1 MDRQHKLQLVS
12 AILQMPPKLP
22 SAFMRVQQCEFENR
36 YNVCELLR
44 ESYEKNRDIV
54 KLFRSSTPVVTVCLN
69 VSGSANIGIIVRNA
83 DAFGGSEVHVL
94 GRKFFDGRS
103 VVGCNNRVS
112 VKKSNAGYQVSVTNE
127 NKVQIDK
134 NAHEFVDYLDNIA
147 DGHIIPVFVEQA
159 SLKFVGRQV
168 PLSEIHEKLKVAQFG
183 ESNSTIVV
191 IVGSESHG
199 IPQEFIEA
207 SLQKFNDAFVTWI
220 PQQGL
225 VRSLNVAVAHS
236 IVMQKLNER

>member
-1 MDRQHKLQLVS
+1 MDRQPKFQLCS
-12 AILQMPPKLP
+12 AVLQMPPKLP
-22 SAFMRVQQCEFENR
+22 SAFMGVQKSEFENR

-69 VSGSANIGIIVRNA
+69 VSGSANIGIIIRNT

-94 GRKFFDGRS
+94 GRNFFDGRS

-112 VKKSNAGYQVSVTNE
+112 IKRRDTGYRVSVTNTNE
-127 NKVQIDK
+127 VQIDD
-134 NAHEFVDYLDNIA
+134 NSEEFVEYLGKIT

-159 SLKFVGRQV
+159 SLKFAGRQV
-168 PLSEIHEKLKVAQFG
+168 PLCQFREKLKVAQFG
-183 ESNSTIVV
+183 ESNSTIVI